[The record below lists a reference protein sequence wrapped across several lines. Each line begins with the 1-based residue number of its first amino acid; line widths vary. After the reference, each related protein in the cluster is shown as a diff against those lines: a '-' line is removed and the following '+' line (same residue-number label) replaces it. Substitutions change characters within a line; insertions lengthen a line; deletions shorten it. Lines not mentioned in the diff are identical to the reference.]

1 MYARLRCGGNL
12 PLCVRGLGTRNR
24 LLRYR
29 ICVPCS
35 KRPPPVRDAF
45 SVALGVKNRLL
56 RYGRDIRCQKQPSV
70 VRDASSKARRTA
82 DSTDCGQPP
91 VVRDA
96 FSEAYRVKSSL
107 LPHRT
112 HLQCAKRPRSEVS
125 RHKKRVLIKVCQD
138 FLISLYQSL
147 FRSFFD
153 IRQELSTHACTLAKR
168 PGKAGRGHL
177 SALPCTAALFAH
189 VPSAHHKSHAERW
202 MLLSQCFSK
211 HLHHIMDKSFLNL
224 QTGRA
229 IIYNPSYF

>member
-1 MYARLRCGGNL
+1 MHLQRHAEH
-12 PLCVRGLGTRNR
+12 
-24 LLRYR
+24 LL
-29 ICVPCS
+29 
-35 KRPPPVRDAF
+35 
-45 SVALGVKNRLL
+45 L
-56 RYGRDIRCQKQPSV
+56 
-70 VRDASSKARRTA
+70 
-82 DSTDCGQPP
+82 
-91 VVRDA
+91 
-96 FSEAYRVKSSL
+96 
-107 LPHRT
+107 HRT
-112 HLQCAKRPRSEVS
+112 HFQRPAEQPTPQTVDSLLWYATHFQRRAVPKAASCRSGSRFSARNGPRSEVS
-125 RHKKRVLIKVCQD
+125 RHKKRVVIKVYQD

-168 PGKAGRGHL
+168 PGKAGCGHL